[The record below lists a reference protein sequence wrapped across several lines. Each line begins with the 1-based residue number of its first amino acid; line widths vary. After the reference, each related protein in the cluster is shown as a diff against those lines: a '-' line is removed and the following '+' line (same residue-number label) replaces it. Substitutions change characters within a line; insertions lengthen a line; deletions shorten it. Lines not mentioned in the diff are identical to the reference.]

1 MLLGKE
7 AVELVLLS
15 RELAL
20 DIVDHAGDYRRKKS
34 VSTMLMIQNIGAY
47 KCNANAVRL
56 LDLPATTV
64 MAAGINFGDLVAATL
79 FRLDRWD
86 GLLRAAYIRGDELT
100 ILSGCCL

>member
-1 MLLGKE
+1 
-7 AVELVLLS
+7 
-15 RELAL
+15 
-20 DIVDHAGDYRRKKS
+20 
-34 VSTMLMIQNIGAY
+34 MLMIQNIGAY
-47 KCNANAVRL
+47 KCNANANANAVRL

-100 ILSGCCL
+100 ILSGCCFVIVYDYKNKMVLFA